1 MQKFIILSAVC
12 FMLCTGFRLRRSTQ
26 CTYSHDCTSTTP
38 CCRDA
43 NGNALPEFGG
53 GLGNFGN
60 PPSGT
65 CSSTLGEQGA
75 SCSSSCGCKSGLTCY
90 VPMSG
95 ACCPPALCYDSIW
108 VKQQQLYW
116 ANCKPPKCVIPM

>member
-12 FMLCTGFRLRRSTQ
+12 FMLCTSFRLTQWSTQ
-26 CTYSHDCTSTTP
+26 CSFSHDCTTTAP

-43 NGNALPEFGG
+43 NGNALPGVGFEYP
-53 GLGNFGN
+53 GNQL
-60 PPSGT
+60 SGT

-90 VPMSG
+90 VPTSG
-95 ACCPPALCYDSIW
+95 GCCPPAKCYDSVW
-108 VKQQQLYW
+108 VEQQQL
-116 ANCKPPKCVIPM
+116 